1 MASPAPA
8 NVPSDPA
15 LKGPWTAYRTWACT
29 AVFHKQAIDALTIWS
44 LRLGISGA
52 ILATVAQQIH
62 AGPSWLAKGLGGL
75 GAAIVALA
83 AYLSK
88 QAQANDRSATWTKSR
103 SAAESL
109 KSGIILY
116 RLSAPPFDG
125 ADRASQLKTRV
136 EDLLGGLKNI
146 ESRPPDDKAVPSGT
160 MSLDEYIKGR
170 VEDQII
176 WYRKR
181 AGEYQKKAD
190 LYRRV
195 TAVLMGVAAVLAV
208 ASTVKGV
215 SVWAPVVATIIAAIT
230 AHLKNQQY
238 QMLITMYT
246 STALRLD
253 LLAGEWAASGKTD
266 QDKAERDTFIKSC
279 EDTMSAENGAW
290 IGLWSKK
297 Q

>member
-1 MASPAPA
+1 MASTAPV
-8 NVPSDPA
+8 NVSSDPA
-15 LKGPWTAYRTWACT
+15 LRAPWTAYRTWACT
-29 AVFHKQAIDALTIWS
+29 AVFHKQAIDRLTLWS
-44 LRLGISGA
+44 LRLGIAGA
-52 ILATVAQQIH
+52 IIATLAQLIH
-62 AGPSWLAKGLGGL
+62 TGPSWLAKSVGGL

-88 QAQANDRSATWTKSR
+88 QAQANDRSVTWTKSR

-116 RLSAPPFDG
+116 RVSAPPFDG
-125 ADRASQLKTRV
+125 ADRASQLRMRV
-136 EDLLGGLKNI
+136 ENLLDSLKSV
-146 ESRPPDDKAVPSGT
+146 ESRQPDDKPVPSGT
-160 MSLDEYIKGR
+160 MSLDEYINGR
-170 VEDQII
+170 VQDQVA

-190 LYRRV
+190 LFRQI
-195 TAVLMGVAAVLAV
+195 TAVLMGVAAILAV
-208 ASTVKGV
+208 ASALKEV
-215 SVWAPVVATIIAAIT
+215 SVWAPVVATIIGAIT

-290 IGLWSKK
+290 VGLWSKK